1 MCIVTAGDFLE
12 PHPGGR
18 RKERQSRASYTDC
31 LRLPRSKDREAKRG
45 GQTAEPV
52 DCALSALAQDPA
64 TLAAAKCIAA
74 ERRWIDEIQLQICRI
89 PAATFFEERRAE
101 WVRSELGSLGWEARI
116 DRAGN
121 VVALLPGAPAG
132 AKLVALSAH
141 LDTVLAPQKDDDIR
155 SDGRGRLTGPG
166 VSDNGSGLAAL
177 FAMARV
183 FSQLRPFGEAG
194 QGLLLVAN
202 VGEEGEGNLS
212 GMRFLCRQSNLAPR
226 IKSFLVLDGPST
238 ERYTAE
244 ALACRRFEIVVSGP
258 GGHSW
263 SDFGT
268 ANPVHALSR
277 AIAAFTD
284 FHAPQAVEGQTGR
297 FAYNVGVI
305 DGGMT
310 VNAIP
315 ASARAKVDLRS
326 EDPALLEALSAGL
339 ARAFEEAVV
348 TENERA
354 VAGRVTAKRKEAGNR
369 PGGHLPEDSS
379 LLSFIRAVDAEM
391 GLHSVP
397 DCASTDANIPLSMGL
412 PALSIGAGGEGGGA
426 HTPAEWYSSEGR
438 EAGLRRIL
446 LMLGLM
452 LTEAA
457 AE

>member
-1 MCIVTAGDFLE
+1 M
-12 PHPGGR
+12 
-18 RKERQSRASYTDC
+18 
-31 LRLPRSKDREAKRG
+31 PRSKERETKRS
-45 GQTAEPV
+45 GQLAEPAGS
-52 DCALSALAQDPA
+52 ALSAFLEDPA
-64 TLAAAKCIAA
+64 TQAAVKWFTA
-74 ERRWIDEIQLQICRI
+74 ERRWIDELQVQICRI
-89 PAATFFEERRAE
+89 PARTFFEERRAE
-101 WVRSELGSLGWEARI
+101 WVRSELASFGWEARI

-121 VVALLPGAPAG
+121 VVALLPGTPPSAR
-132 AKLVALSAH
+132 LVALSAH
-141 LDTVLAPQKDDDIR
+141 LDTVLAPQTADDIR

-166 VSDNGSGLAAL
+166 VSDNGAGLAAL
-177 FAMARV
+177 FALARV
-183 FSQLRPFGEAG
+183 FSHSRPFGEAG
-194 QGLLLVAN
+194 LGLLLVAN

-212 GMRFLCRQSNLAPR
+212 GMRFLCRQSQLAPR

-284 FHAPQAVEGQTGR
+284 VHVPRVVEGQSGR

-305 DGGMT
+305 DGGTT
-310 VNAIP
+310 VNTIP

-326 EDPALLEALSAGL
+326 EDSTLLEALSSGL
-339 ARAFEEAVV
+339 ASALEEALVA
-348 TENERA
+348 ENEGA
-354 VAGRVTAKRKEAGNR
+354 TVGRVTAKRKEAGNR
-369 PGGHLPEDSS
+369 PGGRLPEDAS
-379 LLSFIRAVDAEM
+379 LLSFIRAVDAEL
-391 GLHSVP
+391 GLKSLP

-412 PALSIGAGGEGGGA
+412 PALSMGAGGEGGGA

-438 EAGLRRIL
+438 ETGLRRIL